1 MHMKKSFIIPL
12 LVALAITS
20 SCSRHSGL
28 TGMWAGT
35 HQLDSSTDGPGS
47 FLSRPSKTFCK
58 LIESGGQLTG
68 SITQFGTDSAAFI
81 NTEKLQGTV
90 TKKAIEWKS
99 GGSFED
105 ARTKRHYET
114 VFQGVRDGD
123 TITGSF
129 KQTWDVDGKTVIYTG
144 TVELKKQ
151 PNKSPEPTA
160 DGAVS
165 SAVAVHAASRRWLS
179 FFR

>member
-1 MHMKKSFIIPL
+1 MRMKKSYIIPL

-35 HQLDSSTDGPGS
+35 HQLDSSTDGPSS
-47 FLSRPSKTFCK
+47 FISSPSKTFCK
-58 LIESGGQLTG
+58 LVESGGQLTG
-68 SITQFGTDSAAFI
+68 SITQFGTDAAAFL
-81 NTEKLQGTV
+81 NTEKLQGTA

-99 GGSFED
+99 GGLFEN

-114 VFQGVRDGD
+114 VFHGVRDGD
-123 TITGSF
+123 TISGSF
-129 KQTWDVDGKTVIYTG
+129 KQTWDIDGKTVIYTG

-151 PNKSPEPTA
+151 PNTALEPTA
-160 DGAVS
+160 TAP
-165 SAVAVHAASRRWLS
+165 
-179 FFR
+179 

>member
-1 MHMKKSFIIPL
+1 MTLIKKSLIIPL

-28 TGMWAGT
+28 IGMWAGT

-58 LIESGGQLTG
+58 IVESNGQLTG
-68 SITQFGTDSAAFI
+68 SITQFGTDAAAFI
-81 NTEKLQGTV
+81 NTEKLHGTV
-90 TKKAIEWKS
+90 TKQAIEWKS
-99 GGSFED
+99 GGSFEN
-105 ARTKRHYET
+105 AQTKRRYET

-129 KQTWDVDGKTVIYTG
+129 KQTWDMDGKTVIYTG

-151 PNKSPEPTA
+151 PNTAPEPTA
-160 DGAVS
+160 TAP
-165 SAVAVHAASRRWLS
+165 
-179 FFR
+179 